1 MTAATSRGVPA
12 CPVGKTPVPRLPRW
26 LDGRVTCRAAILSV
40 CSLLGSG
47 ADAQDSPDPSF
58 HLPGEWGGPAGGDLA
73 RMVDPSNDSY
83 ATEVYA
89 EEIAAELHALADRL
103 LVDPPA
109 GEAVRS
115 LLAPGFRGAPLEGS
129 DESKR
134 QGALAVFE
142 SSPSKA
148 TILDEDQF
156 VAAFSSLVD
165 RHGRLE
171 SAEFHV
177 TGLSANT
184 ARGET
189 EVESAVH
196 YALFGP
202 ASDGNGS
209 VQQTGEWIL
218 NWTRSASGW
227 IVRRWQTSKHSRAEA
242 VPPLFIDVTEQS
254 LGANESYRRQ
264 LILGVDHW
272 RAALDGAIGI
282 DVYGHHGVSLGDID
296 GDGDDDLYVSQPSG
310 LPNRLYRNDGGLV
323 FTDISQAS
331 GAGVLDSTSMALFAD
346 LDNDGDQDLTLITAR
361 APILLRN
368 DGTGS
373 LQHDAD
379 AFRFSVSPRGQLTS
393 AAMADYDRDG
403 DLDLYVCSYRFH
415 AGVGD
420 HRPPQPY
427 HDANNGPANFFLR
440 NRGDGTFEEITA
452 ASGLDANNARFSFAA
467 AWADYDA
474 DGWPDLYVANDFGRN
489 NLYRNR
495 GDGTFSDVAKLA
507 GVEDVA
513 AGMSVAWLD
522 HDADGNQDI
531 YVGNMW
537 SSAGLRISD
546 KAEFRA
552 GSATEALAL
561 YRRHA
566 KGNSLFRGLG
576 EGRFQEVSSSA
587 GVDRGR
593 WAWSSDAVDLDNDG
607 YEELYVV
614 NGYVTNAGDRDL

>member
-1 MTAATSRGVPA
+1 MSAARWRGFPA
-12 CPVGKTPVPRLPRW
+12 CPGGKRPLPRHSSRPARHAI
-26 LDGRVTCRAAILSV
+26 LRAAVLLMG
-40 CSLLGSG
+40 SLLGG
-47 ADAQDSPDPSF
+47 LPAAEESPDPSF
-58 HLPGEWGGPAGGDLA
+58 RLPGDWGGPAGGDLA

-103 LVDPPA
+103 LVDPPDS
-109 GEAVRS
+109 EAVDS
-115 LLAPGFRGAPLEGS
+115 LLAPSFRGAPLEGS

-134 QGALAVFE
+134 QGQLAVFA
-142 SSPSKA
+142 SSPSQEA
-148 TILDEDQF
+148 TLDADGF
-156 VAAFSSLVD
+156 SAAFLRLVG
-165 RHGRLE
+165 RHSRLE

-177 TGLSANT
+177 TGLSVRT
-184 ARGET
+184 GRGET
-189 EVESAVH
+189 EVESVVH

-202 ASDGNGS
+202 AGDGNGS

-218 NWTRSASGW
+218 NWTRSASDW
-227 IVRRWQTSKHSRAEA
+227 SVRTWQTLKHSRVEA
-242 VPPLFIDVTEQS
+242 VRPLFTDVTAQS
-254 LGANESYRRQ
+254 LGANDSYRRQ
-264 LILGVDHW
+264 LNLGVDHW

-323 FTDISQAS
+323 FTDTTEVS
-331 GAGVLDSTSMALFAD
+331 GAGALDSTSMALFAD

-373 LQHDAD
+373 LQRDPE
-379 AFRFSVSPRGQLTS
+379 AFSFSAAPRGQLTS

-415 AGVGD
+415 AGSGD

-427 HDANNGPANFFLR
+427 HDANNGPPNFFLR
-440 NRGDGTFEEITA
+440 NRGDGTFEEVTA
-452 ASGLDANNARFSFAA
+452 ASGLDANNTRFSFAA
-467 AWADYDA
+467 AWADYDL

-495 GDGTFSDVAKLA
+495 GDGTFSDIAELA

-522 HDADGNQDI
+522 HDADGNQDL

-552 GSATEALAL
+552 GAAAEALAL

-576 EGRFQEVSSSA
+576 EGRFEEVSSTA
-587 GVDRGR
+587 GVERGR

-607 YEELYVV
+607 YEELYVA
-614 NGYVTNAGDRDL
+614 NGYVTSAGDRDL

>member
-1 MTAATSRGVPA
+1 MARHSR
-12 CPVGKTPVPRLPRW
+12 RLDRHTI
-26 LDGRVTCRAAILSV
+26 RRAAILLV
-40 CSLLGSG
+40 CSLLGLL
-47 ADAQDSPDPSF
+47 AVAEESPDPSF
-58 HLPGEWGGPAGGDLA
+58 HLPGEWGGPAGGELA
-73 RMVDPSNDSY
+73 RMVDPSNDSF

-89 EEIAAELHALADRL
+89 EEIAAELHALADQL
-103 LVDPPA
+103 LVDPPDS
-109 GEAVRS
+109 EAVRS
-115 LLAPGFRGAPLEGS
+115 LLAPDFRGAPLEGP

-134 QGALAVFE
+134 QGELAVFE
-142 SSPSKA
+142 SSPSEES
-148 TILDEDQF
+148 TLDADQF
-156 VAAFSSLVD
+156 AAAFSGLVG

-177 TGLSANT
+177 TGLSARA

-189 EVESAVH
+189 EVESVVR

-218 NWTRSASGW
+218 KWTRSASGW
-227 IVRRWQTSKHSRAEA
+227 SVREWQTSKHSRVEA
-242 VPPLFIDVTEQS
+242 VRPLFTDVTEQS
-254 LGANESYRRQ
+254 LGSNESYWKQ
-264 LILGVDHW
+264 LTLGVDHW

-282 DVYGHHGVSLGDID
+282 DVYGHHGVSLGDVD

-323 FTDISQAS
+323 FTDITRVS

-346 LDNDGDQDLTLITAR
+346 VDNDGDQDLTLITAR

-373 LQHDAD
+373 LQRDPE
-379 AFRFSVSPRGQLTS
+379 AFSFSVSPRGQLTS

-415 AGVGD
+415 AGAGD

-427 HDANNGPANFFLR
+427 HDANNGPPNFFLR
-440 NRGDGTFEEITA
+440 NRGDGTFEEVTA
-452 ASGLDANNARFSFAA
+452 ASGLDANNTRFSFAA

-495 GDGTFSDVAKLA
+495 GDGTFSDIAELA

-522 HDADGNQDI
+522 HDLDGNQDL

-546 KAEFRA
+546 KAEFRE
-552 GSATEALAL
+552 GSATQALAL

-576 EGRFQEVSSSA
+576 EGRFEEVSSAA
-587 GVDRGR
+587 GVERGR

-607 YEELYVV
+607 YEELYVA

>member
-1 MTAATSRGVPA
+1 MSASTSRGVPA
-12 CPVGKTPVPRLPRW
+12 CPVGKARVPRPLRR
-26 LDGRVTCRAAILSV
+26 LDRHPIRRAAMLSV
-40 CSLLGSG
+40 CSLLGLI
-47 ADAQDSPDPSF
+47 AVAEESPGPSF

-103 LVDPPA
+103 LVDPPDS
-109 GEAVRS
+109 EAVDS

-134 QGALAVFE
+134 QGQLAVFA
-142 SSPSKA
+142 SSPSQEA
-148 TILDEDQF
+148 TLDADRF
-156 VAAFSSLVD
+156 SAAFSRLVG
-165 RHGRLE
+165 RHSRLE
-171 SAEFHV
+171 SADFHV
-177 TGLSANT
+177 TGLSAS
-184 ARGET
+184 AVQGAT
-189 EVESAVH
+189 EIESVVH

-202 ASDGNGS
+202 AGAGNGS

-218 NWTRSASGW
+218 NWTRSASDW
-227 IVRRWQTSKHSRAEA
+227 SVRTWQTLKHSRVAA
-242 VPPLFIDVTEQS
+242 SRPLFRDVTEYA
-254 LGANESYRRQ
+254 LGANDSYWRQ
-264 LILGVDHW
+264 LTLGIDHW

-296 GDGDDDLYVSQPSG
+296 GDGDDDLYVSQSAG

-323 FTDISQAS
+323 FTDITQAS

-361 APILLRN
+361 SPILLRN

-373 LQHDAD
+373 LQHDPD
-379 AFRFSVSPRGQLTS
+379 AFSFSVAPRGQLTS

-415 AGVGD
+415 AGAGD

-427 HDANNGPANFFLR
+427 HDANNGPPNFFLR
-440 NRGDGTFEEITA
+440 NRGDGTFEEVTA
-452 ASGLDANNARFSFAA
+452 ASGLDANNTRFSFAA

-495 GDGTFSDVAKLA
+495 GDGTFSDIAELA

-522 HDADGNQDI
+522 HDADGNQDL

-552 GSATEALAL
+552 GAAAEARAL

-576 EGRFQEVSSSA
+576 EGRFKEVSSTA
-587 GVDRGR
+587 GVERGR

-607 YEELYVV
+607 YEELYVA
-614 NGYVTNAGDRDL
+614 NGYVTSAGDRDL